1 MTSQSRYLTQADAD
15 GVQVKLQALY
25 ETMPAEE
32 QKIMQTLLELA
43 ARDADVQ
50 GFESP
55 CCAIHFSLAPGMP
68 GGAVNVTLPQMAIG

>member
-1 MTSQSRYLTQADAD
+1 MTSQGRFLTQADAD
-15 GVQVKLQALY
+15 RVQAKLQALY
-25 ETMPAEE
+25 ATMPAEE

-43 ARDADVQ
+43 AREPDVQ

-55 CCAIHFSLAPGMP
+55 CCGIHFSLAPGLP